1 MNNTYGG
8 ALPSNS
14 SAANASKYQTNLG
27 RTKTKKWVQ
36 ASVPNYDGDDWGD
49 DYGDEPEP
57 EPAHPRAVHQQT
69 WPSQQ
74 HPPSLAPS
82 LGSRPMLPS
91 EAPWTPTGARKMS
104 GPMSLPSQGQQQPGP
119 ALPAESDQ
127 SWQER
132 RSFTTGTTD
141 ALRTEP
147 ILSPTPPATTSTS
160 TPPPPPPPG
169 AGPSS
174 LAFARERAPQD
185 VARTAS
191 PPTAPPGGPP
201 SAPQSPATKFP
212 PRKSSMSHKDG
223 PPNVANFGPLLQS
236 SSNPSSK
243 PGSPS
248 RANNPRPW
256 MEARSGSPQ
265 GPRSPPQTGK
275 PLPFVRPADIYKR
288 LEEEKEKE
296 RRSLDSG
303 RPSLESLSA
312 GSGGDYRVGSPGA
325 VSDSSDRARRTG
337 FGKDDAARDLS
348 PRGPRPQAGLATVAE
363 RTSEYGLEDYY
374 VDAGVVLATSANTSD
389 EAKKHD
395 SGPAS
400 TVDGNPKLKTANESS
415 NTAQKVPASV
425 PAPATVMTSVAAA
438 PAPASAAPQKAC
450 GDDTVGN
457 NVNTSHTTLPQHRL
471 AQQQPVPDDN
481 SSVAESDEDDIRR
494 FSTSPV
500 LPDLSRMSSFGVDMF
515 GNFSSG
521 DELQPSLSTISEQQP
536 QPPAE
541 RGMASPPLSQVQQ
554 SSSSPAASSSSTT
567 PAPGPQGAAV
577 VPAPPTDT
585 NSHAVET
592 TGSAADAGAAA
603 QAIAKDHSDTRSDT
617 PLSSASD
624 LSAAPQSRE
633 PADSAL
639 PRPVDEAS
647 AAKLPI
653 TPLKESA
660 SRSPTAVQTSEKQ
673 TGPAGNLIGSRTEL
687 KAPQAAAEDMQSP
700 ISSKEGSRS
709 STPRNDMAAAP
720 PPVSS
725 RSRSQSPSKVQAMIQ
740 AMNQANAKAA
750 GVPQQSGK
758 VSSGASSPVAP
769 VAPQPLQAMQAPA
782 AVAPP
787 APQRASPALPELEPL
802 GPVTRTSTF
811 TTTATESPV
820 KESDKL
826 REEIMLS
833 LSPQQGGGEFTNGK
847 KKGLEAVSS
856 GVPRESTYLGDVYDD
871 YYGGHD
877 DSTEEPISEKAASDK
892 VEGTANEPSS
902 PAPMPKP
909 VQGLGDVPP
918 LNPSSM
924 SPRPLSPRKSQPSV
938 QTPAL
943 KHRFSWEM
951 GEEQVD
957 SPAEA
962 KQSIPAPAVAATTE
976 ASADKAKPEE
986 PEPKSLSIVPPTQ
999 PPAQPP
1005 SSLMGSPLSPS
1016 ESNSDINPIS
1026 SGATNTS
1033 HSVSEASTLPPGK
1046 LLSAIELPSPIS
1058 VRSDEQNKSAN
1069 EGPSARTLAEEKKL
1083 MTSTSSPIS
1092 PTPREEHPAFLDAPT
1107 LASAPAVGETAAS
1120 PTETTPTAM
1129 GPVGGTL
1136 EPTTVAPTLA
1146 ATAPTPTTATPT
1158 GPGMPQSPTASP
1170 ASPILAKIAP
1180 FKEIMALPTAA
1191 QRIERL
1197 DETRNIFSK
1206 IDSGLVSWLV
1216 VMTQVPENS
1225 NASWSLKDNITN
1237 EMLAAGGQKPGHHQP
1252 GHGATATN
1260 SGGGG
1265 GGTRPVSGLA
1275 SGSQFTAADLRHSGK
1290 EVGAKGKELLMAGGK
1305 AAKGLFS
1312 KGKSKFRAFDR

>member
-1 MNNTYGG
+1 MNNMHGG

-14 SAANASKYQTNLG
+14 SASNASKYQTNLG

-36 ASVPNYDGDDWGD
+36 ASVPNYDGDDWGN
-49 DYGDEPEP
+49 DYDDEPEP
-57 EPAHPRAVHQQT
+57 EPPHSHVTHQQT

-74 HPPSLAPS
+74 HPPSLAPG
-82 LGSRPMLPS
+82 LGSRPLLPS

-104 GPMSLPSQGQQQPGP
+104 GPVSLPSQGQQQPGP

-132 RSFTTGTTD
+132 RSFTTGAAD

-147 ILSPTPPATTSTS
+147 IRSSTPPATTSMS
-160 TPPPPPPPG
+160 TAPPG
-169 AGPSS
+169 AGPSGLPS
-174 LAFARERAPQD
+174 ARERAPQD

-191 PPTAPPGGPP
+191 PSTAPPGGPP

-223 PPNVANFGPLLQS
+223 PPNVANFGPLLQGS
-236 SSNPSSK
+236 PNPSSK

-288 LEEEKEKE
+288 LEEEKERE

-303 RPSLESLSA
+303 RPSLDSLGA

-325 VSDSSDRARRTG
+325 TSDSSDRARRTS

-374 VDAGVVLATSANTSD
+374 VDAGVVPATSANASD
-389 EAKKHD
+389 EAKKPD
-395 SGPAS
+395 SGPGS
-400 TVDGNPKLKTANESS
+400 TGNDILKLDTANKPN
-415 NTAQKVPASV
+415 NTAQTVPASV
-425 PAPATVMTSVAAA
+425 PAPATAMTSVAA
-438 PAPASAAPQKAC
+438 S
-450 GDDTVGN
+450 GGGTVDN
-457 NVNTSHTTLPQHRL
+457 NVDASHTNLPQHRP
-471 AQQQPVPDDN
+471 AQQQPAPDDN
-481 SSVAESDEDDIRR
+481 SPVAGLDEEEIRR

-500 LPDLSRMSSFGVDMF
+500 LPDFSRMSSFGVDMF
-515 GNFSSG
+515 GSFSPG
-521 DELQPSLSTISEQQP
+521 DELQPSLAAISEQQP
-536 QPPAE
+536 RPPAE
-541 RGMASPPLSQVQQ
+541 RTVVSSPLSQVQQ
-554 SSSSPAASSSSTT
+554 SSPSPAASSSSTT
-567 PAPGPQGAAV
+567 PAPDPQSTAV
-577 VPAPPTDT
+577 MPAPPTGT

-592 TGSAADAGAAA
+592 IGPAADAGAAA
-603 QAIAKDHSDTRSDT
+603 QAIAKDRSDT
-617 PLSSASD
+617 PLSSTSD

-633 PADSAL
+633 PAASAL
-639 PRPVDEAS
+639 PRPVDEAG
-647 AAKLPI
+647 AAKLPVV
-653 TPLKESA
+653 PLKESA
-660 SRSPTAVQTSEKQ
+660 PRSPTAVQPSEKQ
-673 TGPAGNLIGSRTEL
+673 TGPAENLTDSRTEL
-687 KAPQAAAEDMQSP
+687 KSPQAAAEDMQYSAP
-700 ISSKEGSRS
+700 SEDSRS
-709 STPRNDMAAAP
+709 STPRNSMAAPP

-758 VSSGASSPVAP
+758 VSSSATSPVTP
-769 VAPQPLQAMQAPA
+769 VAPQAAQAPQAPA
-782 AVAPP
+782 AAVPP
-787 APQRASPALPELEPL
+787 APQRASPALPEIEPL
-802 GPVTRTSTF
+802 GPVTRASTF

-833 LSPQQGGGEFTNGK
+833 LSPQQGGGEFTSGK
-847 KKGLEAVSS
+847 KQGLEAASS
-856 GVPRESTYLGDVYDD
+856 RVPRESTYLGDVYDD
-871 YYGGHD
+871 YYGGPD
-877 DSTEEPISEKAASDK
+877 DSTEEPISDRAASDK
-892 VEGTANEPSS
+892 VDGTANEPSS
-902 PAPMPKP
+902 SAPMPKP
-909 VQGLGDVPP
+909 DQGLGDVPP

-938 QTPAL
+938 QIPAL
-943 KHRFSWEM
+943 KHKFSWETRA
-951 GEEQVD
+951 EEVN
-957 SPAEA
+957 SPTEA

-976 ASADKAKPEE
+976 TPADKSKTQE
-986 PEPKSLSIVPPTQ
+986 PEPKSLSIVPPAQ

-1016 ESNSDINPIS
+1016 KSNGDVSPVI
-1026 SGATNTS
+1026 SGAANIS
-1033 HSVSEASTLPPGK
+1033 HSVSEASTLPPGE
-1046 LLSAIELPSPIS
+1046 LLPAIGPPSPLS

-1069 EGPSARTLAEEKKL
+1069 EGSSARTLAEEKKL
-1083 MTSTSSPIS
+1083 MTSTSSPVS
-1092 PTPREEHPAFLDAPT
+1092 PTPREEHPAFLEAPA
-1107 LASAPAVGETAAS
+1107 LASASVAEENAAFS
-1120 PTETTPTAM
+1120 TETTSTATGPTDA
-1129 GPVGGTL
+1129 TL
-1136 EPTTVAPTLA
+1136 EPTTTAPTLT
-1146 ATAPTPTTATPT
+1146 ATVPTPTTATPT
-1158 GPGMPQSPTASP
+1158 GPGMPPQSPTTSP
-1170 ASPILAKIAP
+1170 ASPTPAKIAP

-1197 DETRNIFSK
+1197 DETRDIFSN

-1237 EMLAAGGQKPGHHQP
+1237 EMLAAGGQKPGPHQP
-1252 GHGATATN
+1252 GHGTTAPN
-1260 SGGGG
+1260 G
-1265 GGTRPVSGLA
+1265 GGTRPVSGLV